1 MSQPAERYISISK
14 GPLLPYQ
21 DRHTALL
28 PGEVW
33 RDVPGYEGYYQVS
46 SLGRVK
52 SLDRVVP
59 HPRLG
64 QQTVYG
70 RLLTQKVVVNINSIS
85 EDKMVD
91 LQVSLS
97 KDGKQHYR
105 NVRRLVYAAF
115 EEPINYQR
123 DGRYVINQDGNGYN
137 NSVNNLALVT
147 RAEKSQRALR
157 RGRVPE
163 SYLKSADR
171 SAWKEKTYGG
181 MSRCKPVVQ
190 LSDDGSLIAR
200 FESIAEASRQT
211 GFGSKE
217 IINVAKGRVQT
228 WKGFRWRYT

>member
-1 MSQPAERYISISK
+1 MSQFVEQYIPLSK
-14 GPLLPYQ
+14 EPLLPYQ
-21 DRHTALL
+21 NRQTELL

-64 QQTVYG
+64 KQTVYG
-70 RLLTQKVVVNINSIS
+70 RLLTQKVVVNINTIR

-97 KDGKQHYR
+97 MEGKQHYR

-115 EEPINYQR
+115 VEKIDYQR
-123 DGRYVINQDGNGYN
+123 DGRYVINRYGNGYD
-137 NSVNNLALVT
+137 NSVSNLALVT
-147 RAEKSQRALR
+147 RAEKSQRAQR

-163 SYLKSADR
+163 SHLKNADR

-181 MSRCKPVVQ
+181 ASRRKPVIQ
-190 LSDDGSLIAR
+190 LSADGSRIAR
-200 FESIAEASRQT
+200 YESIAEASRQT

-217 IINVAKGRVQT
+217 IINVAKGRFQS
-228 WKGFRWRYT
+228 WKGFRWRYA